1 LLIASDTARGVT
13 VLLSR
18 RALANRT
25 RELKEARADR
35 DRCAADATVA
45 KDERQDAAHTLA
57 RFERELNAALEEL
70 ETNRQY
76 VRIGVFG

>member
-1 LLIASDTARGVT
+1 M
-13 VLLSR
+13 LLSR